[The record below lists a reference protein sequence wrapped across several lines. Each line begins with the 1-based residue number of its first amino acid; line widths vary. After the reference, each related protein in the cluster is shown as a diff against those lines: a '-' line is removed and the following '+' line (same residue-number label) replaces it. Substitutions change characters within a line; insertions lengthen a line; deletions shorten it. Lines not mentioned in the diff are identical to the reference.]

1 MDDENLRSI
10 CRKTQASRRIG
21 FTSSEFQE
29 NLDGD
34 FKSSVDEMAIEKI
47 KSDIEGRCIG
57 EGYVIPNT
65 IKLIKRGGISFPHE
79 ALQLHYSIQ
88 VSYEF
93 MLCNPNPG
101 AILKCKVVTKN
112 KIGILGRLNNDKSP
126 LVILIPRD
134 LCDTKEKMDILLAS
148 NKGDDIKIVVIGKK
162 FEQNDKKI
170 TVIAEIAIE

>member
-1 MDDENLRSI
+1 M
-10 CRKTQASRRIG
+10 
-21 FTSSEFQE
+21 
-29 NLDGD
+29 
-34 FKSSVDEMAIEKI
+34 
-47 KSDIEGRCIG
+47 
-57 EGYVIPNT
+57 
-65 IKLIKRGGISFPHE
+65 
-79 ALQLHYSIQ
+79 
-88 VSYEF
+88 
-93 MLCNPNPG
+93 
-101 AILKCKVVTKN
+101 TKN